1 MMFERAQKYIFARMN
16 HNRTYGLWRSAA
28 QCLFG
33 AVVLALLTY
42 VCFRLQANSTTVALL
57 YLIVIV
63 VVSLTSSLIPAAFV
77 SIVAYICLDSF
88 FTAPLFRPAL
98 REPLDVVA
106 PIAFLTTSF
115 VITRLMSRA
124 QKSFREI
131 QALKDQLRLVIDTI
145 PGSVWSALP
154 DGSAEFLNQRWLEY
168 TGLSLKEGL
177 DWGGK
182 VAVHP
187 DDLARL
193 MDEWGASLTE
203 GKPLEIEAR
212 LRRADGEYRWLLIRA
227 VPLRDELGKIIKWY
241 GASAD
246 IEDQKRAE
254 ETLRKAQADLAHF
267 TRVTTLGELA
277 ASIAHEVNQPLS
289 AIVNNGSACMR
300 WLGSE
305 EPNLDEARDA
315 ARRIIRD
322 GNRAGEVVTRIRAL
336 LRKTDTEKK
345 RLDINQTIREVVALT
360 RNEATGKGVALRL
373 ELAAG
378 LPPVLGDR
386 VQLQQV
392 ILNLIMNGIE
402 SMASVTD
409 RPRELLICSRQ
420 HESDK
425 ALVAVGDS
433 GVGLA
438 GQDLERIFDAFYTTK
453 SQGLGMGLA
462 ISRSIVED
470 HGGRLWA
477 APNDGP
483 GATFQFTLLKYQ

>member
-1 MMFERAQKYIFARMN
+1 MF
-16 HNRTYGLWRSAA
+16 NRDQRHIYRFWHSAA

-42 VCFRLQANSTTVALL
+42 VCFRFQANSTTVALL
-57 YLIVIV
+57 CLIVIV
-63 VVSLTSSLIPAAFV
+63 VVSLTSGFIPAAFV
-77 SIVAYICLDSF
+77 SIIAYVCLDSF
-88 FTAPLFRPAL
+88 FTAPLFRPAMS
-98 REPLDVVA
+98 EPLDIVA

-115 VITRLMSRA
+115 VITRLMSRVR
-124 QKSFREI
+124 KSFQEI
-131 QALKDQLRLVIDTI
+131 QALKDQLRLAIDTI
-145 PGSVWSALP
+145 PGLVWSALP

-168 TGLSLKEGL
+168 TGLSLKDGL

-187 DDLARL
+187 EDLARL
-193 MDEWGASLTE
+193 MDEWRAALTD
-203 GKPLEIEAR
+203 GKPLETEAR

-227 VPLRDELGKIIKWY
+227 VPLRDEMGKIVKWY

-246 IEDQKRAE
+246 IEDRKRAE
-254 ETLRKAQADLAHF
+254 ETLRKAQAELAHV
-267 TRVTTLGELA
+267 TRATTMGELA
-277 ASIAHEVNQPLS
+277 ASIAHEVNQPLT
-289 AIVNNGSACMR
+289 AIVNNGNACLR
-300 WLGSE
+300 WLASE
-305 EPNLDEARDA
+305 EPDLDEAREA
-315 ARRIIRD
+315 ARRVIRD
-322 GNRAGEVVTRIRAL
+322 GSRAGEVIIRIRAL
-336 LRKTDTEKK
+336 LRKTDTEKA
-345 RLDINQTIREVVALT
+345 RLDINQAIREVVTLT
-360 RNEATGKGVALRL
+360 RNEAAGKGVAIRM

-402 SMASVTD
+402 AMASVTD
-409 RPRELLICSRQ
+409 RPRELLIRSRQ

-425 ALVAVGDS
+425 SLITVRDS
-433 GVGLA
+433 GIGLG

-477 APNDGP
+477 VPNDGL
-483 GATFQFTLLKYQ
+483 GAIFQFTLLKYQ

>member
-1 MMFERAQKYIFARMN
+1 MFERDQKHIFARMN

-33 AVVLALLTY
+33 AVALALLTY
-42 VCFRLQANSTTVALL
+42 VCFRFQANSTTVALL

-63 VVSLTSSLIPAAFV
+63 AVSLTSSFIPAAFV
-77 SIVAYICLDSF
+77 SIVAYVCLDTF
-88 FTAPLFRPAL
+88 FTAPLFRPAM

-115 VITRLMSRA
+115 VITRLMSRVR
-124 QKSFREI
+124 KSFQEI
-131 QALKDQLRLVIDTI
+131 QALKDQLRLAIDTI
-145 PGSVWSALP
+145 PGLVWSALP

-168 TGLSLKEGL
+168 TGLSLKDGL

-187 DDLARL
+187 EDLVRFMEDWKA
-193 MDEWGASLTE
+193 ALTE
-203 GKPLEIEAR
+203 GKPWETEAR

-227 VPLRDELGKIIKWY
+227 VPLRDETGKIVKWY
-241 GASAD
+241 GMSTD
-246 IEDQKRAE
+246 IEDRKRAE
-254 ETLRKAQADLAHF
+254 ETLRKAQADLAHVA
-267 TRVTTLGELA
+267 RVTTLGELA

-289 AIVNNGSACMR
+289 AIVNNGSACLR
-300 WLGSE
+300 WLASE

-322 GNRAGEVVTRIRAL
+322 GNRAGQVITRIRAL
-336 LRKTDTEKK
+336 LRKTDAQKA
-345 RLDINQTIREVVALT
+345 RLDINQTIREVVTLT
-360 RNEATGKGVALRL
+360 RNEAAGKGVAIRM

-378 LPPVLGDR
+378 LPTVLGDR

-409 RPRELLICSRQ
+409 RPRDLLISSRQ

-425 ALVAVGDS
+425 ALVAVRDS
-433 GVGLA
+433 GVGLD
-438 GQDLERIFDAFYTTK
+438 GQDLEMIFDAFYTTK
-453 SQGLGMGLA
+453 PLGMGMGLA

-470 HGGRLWA
+470 HGGQLWA

-483 GATFQFTLLKYQ
+483 GATFQFTLLKYR